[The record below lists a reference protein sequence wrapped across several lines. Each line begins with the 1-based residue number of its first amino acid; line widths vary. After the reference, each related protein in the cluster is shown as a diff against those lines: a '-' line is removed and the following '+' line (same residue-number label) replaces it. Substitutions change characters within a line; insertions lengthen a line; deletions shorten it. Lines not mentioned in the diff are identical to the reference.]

1 MSGAKEVWFYHL
13 ERRTLEQTLPVL
25 LERTLDRDWTAVVE
39 AGSAGRGKALDTFLW
54 SYSDDSF
61 LPHGTLGDGEP
72 DEHPILLMVGSDNP
86 AGAQARFCVDGAD
99 PSPAIAAT
107 AEPYERVV
115 VIFDGGDED
124 ALARAREQ
132 WKAVKASGAA
142 ISYWRQ
148 TPEGKWEKKA

>member
-13 ERRTLEQTLPVL
+13 ERSALEQTLPTL

-39 AGSAGRGKALDTFLW
+39 AGSEDRVRALDAFLW

-61 LPHGTLGDGEP
+61 LPHGALGDGEP
-72 DEHPILLMVGSDNP
+72 DEHPILLMTGPGNP
-86 AGAQARFCVDGAD
+86 ASAQVRFCVDGAD
-99 PSPAIAAT
+99 PAPAIETTQA
-107 AEPYERVV
+107 PYERVI
-115 VIFDGGDED
+115 VIFDGNDED
-124 ALARAREQ
+124 ALSRARAQ